1 MLSVEGFPNA
11 LLKLQETEN
20 FVFAFF
26 SKAAENKDLR
36 YFILLQNC
44 GKRKLSL
51 WYFIVKLEKA

>member
-1 MLSVEGFPNA
+1 MEGFPNA
-11 LLKLQETEN
+11 LLKLQETDN
-20 FVFAFF
+20 FVLTFF

-36 YFILLQNC
+36 YFILLQNY